1 MLAFWKL
8 IFLGLF
14 TLTLIYWLLLAYCRS
29 LQRER
34 LENRWDATTGKDGAG
49 KDLGPR
55 DSFVKEGMARYEKS
69 LRRKLLWLVYVVPVC
84 VMTALIVVMNM
95 QW

>member
-14 TLTLIYWLLLAYCRS
+14 TLTLIYWVLLAYCRS

-34 LENRWDATTGKDGAG
+34 LENRWDAAAG

-55 DSFVKEGMARYEKS
+55 DSYVDEAVAQYVKR
-69 LRRKLLWLVYVVPVC
+69 LRRRLFWLVYVMPVC
-84 VMTALIVVMNM
+84 VLTALIVVMNM